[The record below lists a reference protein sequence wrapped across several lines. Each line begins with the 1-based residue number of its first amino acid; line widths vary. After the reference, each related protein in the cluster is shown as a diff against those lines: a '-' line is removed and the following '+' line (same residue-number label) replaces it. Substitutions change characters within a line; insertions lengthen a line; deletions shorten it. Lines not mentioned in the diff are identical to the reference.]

1 MIGGQG
7 RARHTIADSVQFCG
21 VLSCVDRGC
30 GTRQRVRQR
39 ATDAPCFPSMHCI
52 PTLAVRAAKSIRA
65 QPDSSLY
72 ERVSSRNVY
81 EATDAKTPSRER
93 IIAACVGGE

>member
-1 MIGGQG
+1 
-7 RARHTIADSVQFCG
+7 
-21 VLSCVDRGC
+21 
-30 GTRQRVRQR
+30 
-39 ATDAPCFPSMHCI
+39 MHCI